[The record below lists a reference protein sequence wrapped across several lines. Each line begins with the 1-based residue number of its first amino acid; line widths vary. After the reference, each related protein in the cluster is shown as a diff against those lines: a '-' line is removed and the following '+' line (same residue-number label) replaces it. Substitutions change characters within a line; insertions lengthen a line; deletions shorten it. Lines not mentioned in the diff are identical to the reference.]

1 MSIDPTR
8 LLVLG
13 ATRQEQP
20 ATGYAIMRELI
31 GWGVQDWA
39 SVNPG
44 SIYGALR
51 TLDKEGLIVQ
61 DADGTPKSGR
71 AHKNSTKYRLTTAGE
86 AAFIDL
92 LRSALWEVD
101 PYQTA
106 PFMAALCFLVELSRD
121 EVAAAIEERS
131 ARLESQLRQ
140 FEFDEKQTRLDD
152 TKPPHSI
159 EFVKLAA
166 ARLNGELTYTRALHE
181 RISSGSYDFAG
192 RAAS

>member
-51 TLDKEGLIVQ
+51 GLDKEGLIVQ
-61 DADGTPKSGR
+61 DADGPRSPAGR
-71 AHKNSTKYRLTTAGE
+71 IR
-86 AAFIDL
+86 
-92 LRSALWEVD
+92 
-101 PYQTA
+101 TA
-106 PFMAALCFLVELSRD
+106 PSTA
-121 EVAAAIEERS
+121 
-131 ARLESQLRQ
+131 
-140 FEFDEKQTRLDD
+140 
-152 TKPPHSI
+152 
-159 EFVKLAA
+159 
-166 ARLNGELTYTRALHE
+166 
-181 RISSGSYDFAG
+181 
-192 RAAS
+192 